1 MAGNSAKRPQPTP
14 QSVPEAV
21 AQVSLDGGELARGL
35 YLDLIKRCLLD
46 SVYGDQRI
54 GGPAA
59 ETRAEGFG
67 WPAVAHT
74 MIGPQRLGNLQHCV
88 EDVIRK
94 QVPGDLIETGVWRGG
109 SCILMRAIL
118 QAHGVFDR
126 RVFVADSFE
135 GLPAPDAEN
144 YPYDAGLDLSVYD
157 ELAISLEQVQENFR
171 RYGLL
176 DERVQF
182 LKGWF
187 KDTLPN
193 APIDSLAVMRLD
205 GDLYE
210 STIQAFE
217 ALYPKLSVGGYVIV
231 DDYGAVAA
239 CAQAT
244 HDFRDANGIDDE
256 IVTVDATGV
265 FWQRTR

>member
-1 MAGNSAKRPQPTP
+1 MAEPQAEPELLP
-14 QSVPEAV
+14 QN
-21 AQVSLDGGELARGL
+21 SLDGGELARGL
-35 YLDLIKRCLLD
+35 YLELIRRCLLD

-54 GGPAA
+54 AGAA
-59 ETRAEGFG
+59 KEERDEGFR

-74 MIGPQRLGNLQHCV
+74 MIGVPRLENLQFCV
-88 EDVIRK
+88 EDVIRNR
-94 QVPGDLIETGVWRGG
+94 VPGDLIETGVWRGG
-109 SCILMRAIL
+109 ACILMRAVL

-126 RVFVADSFE
+126 RVFVADSFK
-135 GLPAPDAEN
+135 GLPPPDAER
-144 YPYDAGLDLSVYD
+144 YPFDTGLDLSGYD
-157 ELAISLEQVQENFR
+157 ELSVSLEQVKENFR

-176 DERVQF
+176 DDRVLF
-182 LKGWF
+182 LEGWF

-244 HDFRDANGIDDE
+244 HDFREAYGIDDE
-256 IVTVDATGV
+256 IRVIDGTGV
-265 FWQRTR
+265 FWQRSR

>member
-1 MAGNSAKRPQPTP
+1 MAELPQD
-14 QSVPEAV
+14 
-21 AQVSLDGGELARGL
+21 SLDGGELARGL
-35 YLDLIKRCLLD
+35 YLDLVKRCLLD
-46 SVYGDQRI
+46 VVYGDQRYGS

-59 ETRAEGFG
+59 PERPDGLQ
-67 WPAVAHT
+67 WPAIAHT
-74 MIGPQRLGNLQHCV
+74 MIGGKRLENVQFCV
-88 EDVIRK
+88 EDVIRNR
-94 QVPGDLIETGVWRGG
+94 VPGDLIETGVWRGG
-109 SCILMRAIL
+109 ACILMRAIL

-135 GLPAPDAEN
+135 GLPVPDAEN
-144 YPYDAGLDLSVYD
+144 YPYDEGLDLSVYE
-157 ELAISLEQVQENFR
+157 ELAVSLEQVQDNFR
-171 RYGLL
+171 RYALL
-176 DERVQF
+176 DDRVCF

-187 KDTLPN
+187 KDTLPE

-239 CAQAT
+239 CSQAT
-244 HDFRDANGIDDE
+244 HDFRTANGIKDE
-256 IVTVDATGV
+256 LRVIDETGV